1 MNKAGVFV
9 KQGIPTR
16 KQEGRGAMGLSAY
29 RTHPVHET
37 PGLTLEAGYE
47 PLANRVRRC
56 VEEAGPRAVV
66 VIDGFTGVPWATFV
80 TTLTDALTHAG
91 LSADWYSTETCFL
104 PSARIDALLAR
115 TLTQDPVLGRIY
127 HGHLDELWDAEP
139 VAELRRSVGARTQ
152 LTIIHGFGASLLAE
166 GDLLIYLDV
175 PKDRGQEL
183 AARGLVAN
191 VGAET
196 AAPFGVQYKRLY
208 FVDWPMLNRIKRG
221 LLPRLDV
228 FVDLSDVTAPV
239 STGGSALR
247 QALHALAR
255 RPFRVKPWFAP
266 GPWGGQWMKEQFG
279 LPLEQP
285 NYAWSF
291 ELIAPENGILL
302 GDGDRALECSFD
314 YLLWQE
320 PDAVLGESVAARYG
334 SYFPI
339 RFDYLDTIGGTNL
352 SCQVHPRL
360 DYIRDEF
367 GESITQDETYY
378 IVTCK
383 PGAQVFLGLREDAD
397 LARFQDAAYTARD
410 GGVGFEITDH
420 VNSFPSQ
427 PHDLFLIPSGT
438 VHCSGAD
445 NLVLEISATPYI
457 YTFKIYDYLRTDLHG
472 KLRHV
477 HLDHAFANIDPTR
490 RTDWVRSHL
499 IPTPVALREGPT
511 WGEYRIG
518 DTPKL
523 FFAIHRLEFTDAI
536 EDTTDGKFIAL
547 NLVEGERCEIMTDGA
562 APIELRFAESIIIPA
577 GIGRYTLRNAGAAP
591 CKAVKAF
598 VKG

>member
-1 MNKAGVFV
+1 
-9 KQGIPTR
+9 
-16 KQEGRGAMGLSAY
+16 MGLSAY
-29 RTHPVHET
+29 RTRPVHEI

-47 PLANRVRRC
+47 PLAIRVRRC
-56 VEEAGPRAVV
+56 VEAVGSRAVV
-66 VIDGFTGVPWATFV
+66 VIDGFTGVQWEAFV
-80 TTLTDALTHAG
+80 AALTNALTDAG
-91 LSADWYSTETCFL
+91 LSADWYSTEECFL
-104 PSARIDALLAR
+104 PSSRIDALLDR
-115 TLTQDPVLGRIY
+115 TLTQDPVLGRIFR
-127 HGHLDELWDAEP
+127 GRIEELWDTDRAE
-139 VAELRRSVGARTQ
+139 ALRGAVRERTQ
-152 LTIIHGFGASLLAE
+152 LTIVHGFGASLAAE

-183 AARGLVAN
+183 AARGLTAN
-191 VGAET
+191 VGAES
-196 AAPFGVQYKRLY
+196 AAPFGAQYKRLY

-221 LLPRLDV
+221 LLPRLDL
-228 FVDLSDVTAPV
+228 FVDLSDVTAPI
-239 STGGSALR
+239 SAGGSALR

-279 LPLEQP
+279 LPPEQP

-302 GDGDRALECSFD
+302 GDSDRELECSFD

-339 RFDYLDTIGGTNL
+339 RFDYLDTMGGTNL

-367 GESITQDETYY
+367 GEPITQDETYY

-397 LARFQDAAYTARD
+397 LGRFQDAATKARD
-410 GGVGFEITDH
+410 EGVGFEITNH

-457 YTFKIYDYLRTDLHG
+457 YTFKIYDYLRTDLNG
-472 KLRHV
+472 NLRHV

-518 DTPKL
+518 DIPKL
-523 FFAIHRLEFTDAI
+523 FFAIHRLEFSDAI

-547 NLVEGERCEIMTDGA
+547 NLVEGERCEIVTDA
-562 APIELRFAESIIIPA
+562 VAPIELRFAESIIIPA
-577 GIGRYTLRNAGAAP
+577 EIGPYTLRNTGAVP